1 MAAVTTNHDAV
12 AAFAAARDL
21 TDLHLVGNGL
31 EFVVFRASHPV
42 EGGVVLRVPAQGRFQ
57 SNANDPHVD
66 TRRLLR
72 WEHEVAGHLAGHGI
86 AVAAPLELVLGEP
99 DVLMSRYVRDDGTPF
114 DPVGLGSLL
123 ARLHRLPLPPASPV
137 ASEGRSTEEL
147 VPDRI
152 VRRWREIATV
162 VPGLPPCLPRE
173 RLREQLVRSGG
184 SLLHLDVRAANLRCT
199 QGSVRALLDWSN
211 ALVGDPA
218 LELARLAEF
227 ARLPENGIDFEGVL
241 RGYGEAPD
249 LGDPAFAVYRLDAA
263 VMLAV
268 VFLHEA
274 PDEALGAEW
283 AGRALDLHEQ
293 VERRSG

>member
-1 MAAVTTNHDAV
+1 VTSDHDAV
-12 AAFAAARDL
+12 AAFAAACDL

-42 EGGVVLRVPAQGRFQ
+42 EGAVVLRVPVGGRFQ
-57 SNANDPHVD
+57 SNANDPDVD

-72 WEHEVAGHLAGHGI
+72 WEHEVTGYLTGHGI
-86 AVAAPLELVLGEP
+86 AVAEPLELVLGKP
-99 DVLMSRYVRDDGTPF
+99 DVLMSRYVPDDGTAF
-114 DPVGLGSLL
+114 DSVELGTLL
-123 ARLHRLPLPPASPV
+123 ARLHRLPPPPVPPV
-137 ASEGRSTEEL
+137 ASEGCATEDL
-147 VPDRI
+147 VPRRI
-152 VRRWREIATV
+152 ARRWRELAGV
-162 VPGLPPCLPRE
+162 VPGLPACLPPE
-173 RLREQLVRSGG
+173 RLRTQLVRSPR
-184 SLLHLDVRAANLRCT
+184 SLLHLDVRAANLRCVD
-199 QGSVRALLDWSN
+199 GSVRALLDWSN

-227 ARLPENGIDFEGVL
+227 ARLPENGIDFKGVL
-241 RGYGEAPD
+241 HGYGEAPD

-268 VFLHEA
+268 VFLCEA

-283 AGRALDLHEQ
+283 AGRALELHEE